1 MPSWP
6 SASTGLVAVFAEKK
20 TKTNR
25 NERERRDN
33 DDDFIAFF
41 RVRKKRK
48 INNSRKYA
56 RGVLVV
62 QYCLYSRI
70 SRVRKR
76 KLLSRIL
83 FLLMNVILNRV

>member
-20 TKTNR
+20 TKTHGR

-48 INNSRKYA
+48 KEP
-56 RGVLVV
+56 
-62 QYCLYSRI
+62 
-70 SRVRKR
+70 K
-76 KLLSRIL
+76 KRIL
-83 FLLMNVILNRV
+83 GQFLT

>member
-20 TKTNR
+20 TKTHGR

-41 RVRKKRK
+41 RAIDVFLAEKRK
-48 INNSRKYA
+48 AKSFWNPTT
-56 RGVLVV
+56 
-62 QYCLYSRI
+62 
-70 SRVRKR
+70 
-76 KLLSRIL
+76 
-83 FLLMNVILNRV
+83 

>member
-48 INNSRKYA
+48 K
-56 RGVLVV
+56 
-62 QYCLYSRI
+62 
-70 SRVRKR
+70 
-76 KLLSRIL
+76 
-83 FLLMNVILNRV
+83 